1 MTFVSERRE
10 TPTQL
15 GLSQSD
21 KSQHTAVAEGYM
33 IQHTDTATAGTVGC
47 PGHLD
52 YKN

>member
-1 MTFVSERRE
+1 MTFVSECRE

-33 IQHTDTATAGTVGC
+33 IQHTATAGTVGC